1 MIHLDVITSNPGKM
15 REFRAALEPLGFE
28 LSQHSEEIDEIQAET
43 LEEVVR
49 NCMEQLKARGL
60 NNYLI
65 DDSGLFI
72 DSLRGFPGVYSAY
85 ALKTIGFRG
94 MIELLRGKDDR
105 TARFRCCIGCN
116 LEDMDEMVVS
126 AEAVGRIIEEERG
139 SGGFGFDPIFVP
151 SGYERTFSELPLDE
165 KNRVSHRGKA
175 INSLRE
181 RLLKRMEG

>member
-1 MIHLDVITSNPGKM
+1 LIRLDVITTNPGKM

-28 LSQHSEEIDEIQAET
+28 LDQRSEEIEEIQAET

-49 NCMEQLKARGL
+49 NCMAQLKARGL
-60 NNYLI
+60 NNYII

-72 DSLRGFPGVYSAY
+72 DSLHGFPGVYSAY
-85 ALKTIGFRG
+85 ALNTIGCQG
-94 MIELLRGKDDR
+94 MLQLLRGKDYR
-105 TARFRCCIGCN
+105 TARFRCCIGCSVDD
-116 LEDMDEMVVS
+116 LGEMVVS

-151 SGYERTFSELPLDE
+151 SGYERTFSELPLDV
-165 KNRVSHRGKA
+165 KNGVSHRGKA

-181 RLLKRMEG
+181 RLLKRMEE

>member
-1 MIHLDVITSNPGKM
+1 M

-28 LSQHSEEIDEIQAET
+28 LSQRSEDIEEIQAET
-43 LEEVVR
+43 LEEVVT
-49 NCMEQLKARGL
+49 NCMAQLKAKGL
-60 NNYLI
+60 SNFII

-85 ALKTIGFRG
+85 ALKTLGCQG
-94 MIELLRGKDDR
+94 MLQLLSGNNER
-105 TARFRCCIGCN
+105 TARFRCCIGCI
-116 LEDMDEMVVS
+116 LEGRGEMVVS

-151 SGYERTFSELPLDE
+151 SGYEATFSELPLDE
-165 KNRVSHRGKA
+165 KNMISHRGKA

-181 RLLKRMEG
+181 RLLGRMEE

>member
-1 MIHLDVITSNPGKM
+1 LIHLDVITSNPGKM

-28 LSQHSEEIDEIQAET
+28 LRQRSDEIDEIQAET

-49 NCMEQLKARGL
+49 NCMAQLKARGP
-60 NNYLI
+60 NNYII

-72 DSLRGFPGVYSAY
+72 DSLHGFPGVYSAY
-85 ALKTIGFRG
+85 ALKTIGCQG
-94 MIELLRGKDDR
+94 IIELLQGKDDR

-116 LEDMDEMVVS
+116 VEGLGEMVVS
-126 AEAVGRIIEEERG
+126 AEAVGGIIEEERG

-151 SGYERTFSELPLDE
+151 SGYEATFSELPLDE
-165 KNRVSHRGKA
+165 KNRISHRGKA

-181 RLLKRMEG
+181 RLLERREE